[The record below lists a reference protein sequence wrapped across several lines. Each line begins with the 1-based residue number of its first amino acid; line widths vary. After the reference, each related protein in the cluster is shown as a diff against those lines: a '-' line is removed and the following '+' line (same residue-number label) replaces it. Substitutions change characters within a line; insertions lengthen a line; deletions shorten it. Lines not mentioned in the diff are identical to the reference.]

1 VDKRGNSGGRSVV
14 VVGMKHVLRV
24 LAREKGFTA
33 FAVLTLA
40 LGIGAVTTIF
50 SVVDSVLLKPLSYA
64 DPGRLYAASESARQ
78 LADTYPRLPVNAA
91 HFHSWLKQ
99 CRSCESGAL
108 LDTAAFNLT
117 GEGEP
122 ERIDGVRCTWR
133 LFQVLGVRPQLGRT
147 FLESD
152 DQPGDNKYVVIT
164 DSLWRRRLNADPN
177 VIGRSVRLYGEPHV
191 VVGVLPA
198 DFRFPTGDQI
208 GSLRLPTHAEIFKPL
223 GLNWAKASRVGNFNY
238 AALIRLRPGA
248 SPEVAQ
254 SEMTASIAEAARE
267 MKIDLKAHLTPF
279 HEQVTGAAGGAL
291 WLLLAAV
298 GCVLVIVCVNL
309 GNLILVRAN
318 KRLRDAAIRRALG
331 ASRLQLF
338 RPILGESI
346 LIAAAGGA
354 LGVLLAYAGV
364 RILVSAAPVDIPRLD
379 EVHLDIAALLFAT
392 AVSAA
397 CGILC
402 GLWPALR
409 MTRSQ
414 PVDALQSG
422 SRSSTESRGKL
433 QSREWLVGIEVA
445 LSTVLVIVAALLGV
459 SFVRLIN
466 VERGYDV
473 DRILTAD
480 LTLPGSRYQTDGQK
494 SSFHQRL
501 LDELEAAP
509 GVRSAALIS
518 ALPLKAQRWGDLVT
532 KEGETRPV
540 AERPPAWFRFVSSR
554 YFEVMGIA
562 LRRGRFPAES
572 DRPRE
577 VALVSESTARKV
589 WPGEDAVGKRI
600 RKTAMKDDPNRPFVE
615 VIGVVADVRTASL
628 DQAPPLM
635 VYVPYWDG
643 PYWQGGIR
651 NSATYVLRT
660 SQDPSTM
667 VRAFRSAV
675 HRLDA
680 ELPLAHVLTMKEIMS
695 ESVGGR
701 RFQTFLAGVFAL
713 SALLLACL
721 GIYGVI
727 SYGVARRTNEIGIR
741 MALGAQSSQVTLMVL
756 GQGMK
761 PVLGGLFVGVLTALW
776 AGQLL
781 SSFLFGVGARDPA
794 TLSAV
799 VVLLFGVS
807 AGACWA
813 PARRASRID
822 PMIALRYE

>member
-1 VDKRGNSGGRSVV
+1 
-14 VVGMKHVLRV
+14 MKHVLRV
-24 LAREKGFTA
+24 LAREKGFTT

-50 SVVDSVLLKPLSYA
+50 SVVDGVLLKPLSYA

-78 LADTYPRLPVNAA
+78 LADTYPRFPVNAA
-91 HFHSWLKQ
+91 HFHSWQQL
-99 CRSCESGAL
+99 CHSCQSGAL
-108 LDTAAFNLT
+108 LEAAAFNLT

-122 ERIDGVRCTWR
+122 ERVDGVFCTWR
-133 LFQVLGVRPQLGRT
+133 LFQILGVQPRLGRT

-152 DQPGDNKYVVIT
+152 DQPGDNNYVIIT
-164 DSLWRRRLNADPN
+164 DSLWHRRLNTDPN
-177 VIGRSVRLYGEPHV
+177 VIGRFIRLDGKPHV
-191 VVGVLPA
+191 VVGVLSA
-198 DFRFPTGDQI
+198 QFRFPTGDQV
-208 GSLRLPTHAEIFKPL
+208 GPLMRFPTRAEIFKPL
-223 GLNWAKASRVGNFNY
+223 GLNWAKENRVGNFNY
-238 AALIRLRPGA
+238 SALIRLHPGA

-279 HEQVTGAAGGAL
+279 HEQITSAAGGAL
-291 WLLLAAV
+291 WLLLASV

-318 KRLRDAAIRRALG
+318 KRLRDAAVRRALG

-338 RPILGESI
+338 RPILGESV
-346 LIAAAGGA
+346 LIAVAGGG

-364 RILVSAAPVDIPRLD
+364 RILVNSAPVDIPRLD

-392 AVSAA
+392 VVSAG

-402 GLWPALR
+402 GLWPALQ

-422 SRSSTESRGKL
+422 SRSSTESRGEL

-445 LSTVLVIVAALLGV
+445 LSTGLVIVAALLGV

-466 VERGYDV
+466 VERGFDV

-494 SSFHQRL
+494 VSFHQRL
-501 LDELEAAP
+501 LDELEAMP

-540 AERPPAWFRFVSSR
+540 AERPPAQFRFISSR

-562 LRRGRFPAES
+562 LRRGRFPTES

-589 WPGEDAVGKRI
+589 WPGEDPVGKRI
-600 RKTAMKDDPNRPFVE
+600 RKTAMKDDPNRALVE
-615 VIGVVADVRTASL
+615 VIGVVADVRTESL
-628 DQAPPLM
+628 DQAPPLI

-643 PYWQGGIR
+643 LYWQGGLW
-651 NSATYVLRT
+651 SSVTYVMRT
-660 SQDPSTM
+660 SHDPSTM
-667 VRAFRSAV
+667 VHALRSAV
-675 HRLDA
+675 HHLDA
-680 ELPLAHVLTMKEIMS
+680 ELPLADVFTMEEVMS

-713 SALLLACL
+713 SSLLLACL

-727 SYGVARRTNEIGIR
+727 SYGVGRRTNEIGLR
-741 MALGAQSSQVTLMVL
+741 MALGAQSFQVTLMVL

-776 AGQLL
+776 VGQLL
-781 SSFLFGVGARDPA
+781 SSFLFGVGPRDPA
-794 TLSAV
+794 TISAV
-799 VVLLFGVS
+799 MVVLLGVS
-807 AGACWA
+807 AGACWV

-822 PMIALRYE
+822 PMMALRYE